1 MKHNPDEMPCSIGRM
16 LGCIVYDTMVLA
28 AILFA
33 VTTITLALRGGSSIA
48 SGNLAYQL
56 FLVMCTWLYFAYSWR
71 TGGQTLGMR
80 AWQVHIRSRQAEVSW
95 LQSLIRFAV
104 AGMSLACFG
113 LGYFSALL
121 HPGGMTWHDLASG
134 TWLVCSKQ
142 TRNRNSD

>member
-80 AWQVHIRSRQAEVSW
+80 AWQVHIRSRQAERERDGNVSDHE
-95 LQSLIRFAV
+95 LSRQRVL
-104 AGMSLACFG
+104 FG
-113 LGYFSALL
+113 
-121 HPGGMTWHDLASG
+121 
-134 TWLVCSKQ
+134 Q
-142 TRNRNSD
+142 R